1 MRYNLFLVK
10 DHCKNIHF
18 EEKITDLPYVA
29 LCTSTMVLKETP
41 DSLNSNILYI
51 IKAEDISFR
60 PIQSGIPSVIVLGK
74 PPKNWIDSDINILYT
89 EDPITVNGLMNEIY
103 SMIIDLAEWRDSMQ
117 EVIDLNLPAIELAKR
132 SEKFIRN
139 PIVAQGIDYNY
150 IFAYAPDPKD
160 YVQHDNK
167 YSGFSEEQLQIW
179 ATRINDY
186 TGKTIPQD
194 LINILIRD
202 PEYVKLAENTYPALY
217 YHSTA
222 STGAMTK
229 ALTYNVRISGAIIAV
244 LNINELYGEIKN
256 ADYYYI
262 MMVASYLRKL
272 LRSKTIQPRNV
283 NLDAELSELMN
294 TLLSRNLLP
303 EKHIENILK
312 KNDWEIDN
320 RYVCVCLELQRFDD
334 PNYQNAVLVSSLYD
348 DKKTYI
354 YTFYDKYLVI
364 IYNLSQMN
372 VSFSNFISNMTPI
385 LKNTDTYAGIS
396 LAFQDF
402 KNLYYYYDQATFA
415 LSLISDA
422 SSPEQRIVNYHDYI
436 ADYAVQNCL
445 KQNINLS
452 YVPLGLLRLMA
463 YDEKKNSNFTHMQIG
478 RAHV

>member
-1 MRYNLFLVK
+1 
-10 DHCKNIHF
+10 
-18 EEKITDLPYVA
+18 
-29 LCTSTMVLKETP
+29 
-41 DSLNSNILYI
+41 
-51 IKAEDISFR
+51 
-60 PIQSGIPSVIVLGK
+60 
-74 PPKNWIDSDINILYT
+74 
-89 EDPITVNGLMNEIY
+89 
-103 SMIIDLAEWRDSMQ
+103 
-117 EVIDLNLPAIELAKR
+117 
-132 SEKFIRN
+132 
-139 PIVAQGIDYNY
+139 
-150 IFAYAPDPKD
+150 
-160 YVQHDNK
+160 
-167 YSGFSEEQLQIW
+167 
-179 ATRINDY
+179 
-186 TGKTIPQD
+186 
-194 LINILIRD
+194 
-202 PEYVKLAENTYPALY
+202 
-217 YHSTA
+217 
-222 STGAMTK
+222 
-229 ALTYNVRISGAIIAV
+229 LTYNVRISGAIIAV

-303 EKHIENILK
+303 ENHIKNILK
-312 KNDWEIDN
+312 KNDWKIDN
-320 RYVCVCLELQRFDD
+320 RFVCVCLELQRFDD

-348 DKKTYI
+348 KEKTYI

-372 VSFSNFISNMTPI
+372 VTFSNFINDMTPI

-422 SSPEQRIVNYHDYI
+422 ASPEQRIVNYHDYI

-463 YDEKKNSNFTHMQIG
+463 YDEKKNSNFTHMLKVYLENERNITKTVESQYISRSTFLYQIKKIENILDMDLNDPNTRFVLMFAMKILG
-478 RAHV
+478 IK